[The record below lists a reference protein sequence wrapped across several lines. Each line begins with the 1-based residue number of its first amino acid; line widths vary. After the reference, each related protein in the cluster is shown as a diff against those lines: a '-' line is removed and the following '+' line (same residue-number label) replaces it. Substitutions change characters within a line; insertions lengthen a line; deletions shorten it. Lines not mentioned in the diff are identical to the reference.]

1 MSIMRAAGL
10 IVLLKLAT
18 IVSFGQVPTAPVL
31 TPRGIVNAYSQQ
43 PAPSTVA
50 PGGILYIQGLNL
62 ALAAGWKA
70 EGLPLPTRF
79 GQPATEVRIN
89 NRPAP
94 IFEASPS
101 RIVVQVPYETP
112 NGLATVIVQRGEQQS
127 RAARVQVNAVAPSLL
142 SLNGL
147 GFGIAANLNTAN
159 SSKLTLRATSLG
171 LLTPAIANGS
181 VAAEDSAAQPRQQLH
196 ALVGGLPA
204 ALTSR
209 ASTQVPGEF
218 EIEVSLPEGA
228 SPGDPV
234 LLLEGNSNSNV
245 LVLEGPKKPAQMLYL
260 ALPNGVT
267 DIRSLRSSDTR
278 GSFVVANGARTA
290 EGCYP
295 SYVFDLAAGKVQNV
309 EGCLTAAARQALTP
323 FINGQNGPTFAS
335 FEGPFAGNVAGQ
347 PAAAVSDRVRLFHPA
362 SEQSIQAKLPEAAT
376 AIGNGEAGDFT
387 ALLPGEAGQP
397 AKVLRIDSATGA
409 IEEAPIGAGGTGV
422 GGAGGVGAGGVGGNL
437 LQRFTSID
445 LGDGINKVLSQP
457 TALANQILIVAGN
470 DLDAPSKA
478 RLAVLNAQGELS
490 AQRSFPEGSLPLTA
504 PAAPAA
510 VLPPGLVPPGAA
522 GTPLRFPTPI
532 FADGTTRN
540 TYVPARNAQGKH
552 AFVFFPPTGDSRTLD
567 LPEGWSF
574 TSCSANLPVFVIN
587 LANQIAMSVS
597 KNEDREFKN
606 PCLGD
611 GFLTMDLTTRQLRAV
626 ALPGAGQL
634 NLSAGAL
641 DINDFLVGSN
651 TDPARRNTSDTLYVL
666 DGVNASAFRF
676 DLPAGVNNFSGLNPQ
691 PALNLVVAQA
701 NNRVAGDAGIVLF
714 DLERSEARL
723 LPTPDG
729 FVSTQFLGIFP
740 SVRKLAARGILANNA
755 GAQIL
760 IYDLDNGDLQI
771 LPNPGAAAWF
781 GTPVQAAAGPG
792 QPGGG
797 AGQPGGQA
805 LPNLP
810 IRANLKALSVDGMIY
825 DEARR
830 QRGIAVVRVF

>member
-1 MSIMRAAGL
+1 MRQIGFAVLPMLAASA
-10 IVLLKLAT
+10 LL
-18 IVSFGQVPTAPVL
+18 GQVPTAPVL
-31 TPRGIVNAYSQQ
+31 SPRGAVNAYSQQ

-50 PGGILYIQGLNL
+50 PGGILHIQGLNL
-62 ALAAGWKA
+62 GPAAGWKA

-94 IFEASPS
+94 VFEASPS

-127 RAARVQVNAVAPSLL
+127 RAVRVQVNAVAPSLL
-142 SLNGL
+142 SLD
-147 GFGIAANLNTAN
+147 GFGFGAAANLNPAN
-159 SSKLTLRATSLG
+159 SNKLTLRATSLG
-171 LLTPAIANGS
+171 LLTPPIASGS
-181 VAAEDSAAQPRQQLH
+181 AAAEASSAQDSAPQPRQQLH

-204 ALTSR
+204 VFSAR

-228 SPGDPV
+228 GPGDPV
-234 LLLEGNSNSNV
+234 LLLEGNANSN
-245 LVLEGPKKPAQMLYL
+245 LLLLEGPKKPAQMLYMP
-260 ALPNGVT
+260 LPSGVT

-278 GSFVVANGARTA
+278 GSFVVANGARTP

-295 SYVFDLAAGKVQNV
+295 SFVFDLAAGKVQTV
-309 EGCLTAAARQALTP
+309 AGCLTAAARQAVTP
-323 FINGQNGPTFAS
+323 FINGQNGPTFAA

-347 PAAAVSDRVRLFHPA
+347 PAAPVSDRVRLFYPG
-362 SEQSIQAKLPEAAT
+362 SEESIQAKLPEPAT

-387 ALLPGEAGQP
+387 ALLPAEAGQA
-397 AKVLRIDSATGA
+397 AKVLRIDAATGS
-409 IEEAPIGAGGTGV
+409 IEPAPLGAGGLP
-422 GGAGGVGAGGVGGNL
+422 GGAAGGVAANL

-445 LGDGINKVLSQP
+445 LGDGINKILSQP
-457 TALANQILIVAGN
+457 TALANQFLIVAGN

-478 RLAVLNAQGELS
+478 RLAVLNAQGELM
-490 AQRSFPEGSLPLTA
+490 AQRNFPEGWLPITA
-504 PAAPAA
+504 PAAAPV
-510 VLPPGLVPPGAA
+510 VLPPGVGLPGGLQPGGA

-532 FADGTTRN
+532 FADGATRN

-552 AFVFFPPTGDSRTLD
+552 AFVFFPAAGEPRNLD

-574 TSCSANLPVFVIN
+574 TSCTANLPVFVIN
-587 LANQIAMSVS
+587 LSNQIAMSVS
-597 KNEDREFKN
+597 RNEEREFKN
-606 PCLGD
+606 PCLAD
-611 GFLTMDLTTRQLRAV
+611 GFLTMDLATRQLRAV
-626 ALPGAGQL
+626 PLPGAGQL
-634 NLSAGAL
+634 NLSAGAV

-676 DLPAGVNNFSGLNPQ
+676 DLPPGVNNFSGLNPQ
-691 PALNLVVAQA
+691 PNLNVVVAQA

-729 FVSTQFLGIFP
+729 FVSTQFLGIFSAP
-740 SVRKLAARGILANNA
+740 RKLAARGILANNA

-771 LPNPGAAAWF
+771 LPNPGNSAWF
-781 GTPVQAAAGPG
+781 GTPVQAQAGP
-792 QPGGG
+792 
-797 AGQPGGQA
+797 GQPGGQA

-810 IRANLKALSVDGMIY
+810 IRANLKALSVEGMIY

-830 QRGIAVVRVF
+830 QRGIAVLRIF